1 MEQAECHLLISQARR
16 ANVVGPLEEISRPIN
31 QQVEAVEICFSR
43 ATTESIEVL
52 IVRIVLLPR
61 SSPAM

>member
-1 MEQAECHLLISQARR
+1 MPFVDQPSQTSECL
-16 ANVVGPLEEISRPIN
+16 GPLEKISRPMN